1 MVMMLHLVS
10 HERISAAVEH
20 TDALS
25 LWEYR
30 GPAKGVACAEN
41 GKKKKRLQDHQS
53 FFRILFKIT
62 AMTQN
67 YSSQCSSLHE
77 SFGHRPKVSKS
88 QEEC

>member
-1 MVMMLHLVS
+1 MHLASESTEVQLKEQ
-10 HERISAAVEH
+10 HVLKME
-20 TDALS
+20 
-25 LWEYR
+25 
-30 GPAKGVACAEN
+30 
-41 GKKKKRLQDHQS
+41 KKWLQDHQS